1 MTVFKSKQELA
12 DALSGVLGD
21 EPAAIQLAGL
31 ARPCVWLQTR
41 AAQDAAP
48 LGSTRLGHTKLG
60 GLPDL
65 PAGASWPMRPAYPD
79 AAQRGQYPRA
89 SERPHAGRLL
99 TAFALNFLAQINFAQ
114 IWAAGPVDEDIP
126 RTGLLSIF
134 YNITDKPWG
143 AVPADALAL
152 QLYFQERVPSDL
164 QRLPLPETLQ
174 ALPAHWHLGE
184 LECAL
189 HTALTPL
196 PVASA
201 DWKVH
206 AARFSR
212 EQQDAYADWLSD
224 AADCNASADGQD
236 WRCHHVGGWPTPIQG
251 DMQTRC
257 ALVAGGLDSGMA
269 EHWCD
274 PATRPLRDTATEWLL
289 LLQIG
294 TDEQAGF
301 NWGDEGQL
309 YLWIRRE
316 DLRARR
322 FDQARLVLQC
332 Y

>member
-1 MTVFKSKQELA
+1 MEFSSKQELA
-12 DALSGVLGD
+12 DALSEVLGD
-21 EPAAIQLAGL
+21 EQAAMRLANL
-31 ARPCVWLQTR
+31 ARPCVWLQTKT
-41 AAQDAAP
+41 AESTAP
-48 LGSTRLGHTKLG
+48 LGHTRLG

-65 PAGASWPMRPAYPD
+65 PTGVSWPMRPAYPD

-89 SERPHAGRLL
+89 SERPHAGRLQ
-99 TAFALNFLAQINFAQ
+99 TAFPLNFLAQINFAQ

-134 YNITDKPWG
+134 YDITDKPWG
-143 AVPADALAL
+143 LVPADVLAL
-152 QLYFQERVPSDL
+152 QLCFQECMTDEL
-164 QRLPLPETLQ
+164 QRLPLPEALQ
-174 ALPAHWHLGE
+174 ALPAHWHLGA
-184 LECAL
+184 LECAPQSV
-189 HTALTPL
+189 LTPL

-201 DWKVH
+201 EWKAQ
-206 AARFSR
+206 AASFPR
-212 EQQDAYADWLSD
+212 EQQDAYAQWLND
-224 AADCNASADGQD
+224 EADCNASVDGQD
-236 WRCHHVGGWPTPIQG
+236 WRCHHVGGWPSPIQG
-251 DMQTRC
+251 DMQTQC
-257 ALVAGGLDSGMA
+257 ALVVAGLDSGQG

-274 PATRPLRDTATEWLL
+274 PATQPLRDTATDWLL

-322 FDQARLVLQC
+322 FDQVRLVLQC